1 MKHCTEYDRQA
12 GVSDVADEQDPER
25 GECGELKMPKTFAC
39 EGMNASSISRWR
51 IVKE

>member
-1 MKHCTEYDRQA
+1 MKHCTEYDRQEDA
-12 GVSDVADEQDPER
+12 SDVADEQDPEC
-25 GECGELKMPKTFAC
+25 GECGDIKMQKTFAC